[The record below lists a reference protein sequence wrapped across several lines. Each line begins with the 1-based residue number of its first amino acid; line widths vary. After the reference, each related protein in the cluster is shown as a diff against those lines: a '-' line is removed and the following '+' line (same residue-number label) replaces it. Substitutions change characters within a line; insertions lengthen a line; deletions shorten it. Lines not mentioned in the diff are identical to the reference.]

1 MKKLAKQV
9 GSAKKQTMGSKL
21 SYIKK
26 NWQLYVFFLMPA
38 LLLTIIFKYL
48 PMGGLLIAFEDYNVI
63 KGVLGSPWVGLEY
76 FQRFL
81 SSPDFMNYLLN
92 TLKLSIF
99 GLLWSFPIPIILALL
114 LNRIRKAGI
123 KKKIQLLIYAP
134 NFISVI
140 VLCGMV
146 RMFLS
151 PVGPLNR
158 LLGMNTNWMTMPSAF
173 RTIYIA
179 SGIWQGAG
187 WASIMYTAALSNAS
201 KELEEAAIVDGAN
214 LLQQIWY
221 VELPAIKD
229 IIVIQFILQAGN
241 IMSIG
246 FEKAYALQTDMNLPA
261 SEILS
266 TYVYRI
272 GLLNGDYGY
281 STAVGLFVLSIV
293 VPLVYV
299 VLASFMDPTVLNNQG
314 LSFHIKD
321 WTLDAYRRVLENGMI
336 WRGFLNSFLYSLAF
350 AAISVFVTLL
360 AAYPMSKKEFVGRK
374 FFNVIFLITMFFG
387 GGMIPTFIL
396 INQLHMVNTVWAIL
410 IPGAFN
416 VWNMIL
422 ARTYYQSIPKELREA
437 SAIDGANEIQHF
449 FQIMMPV
456 CKPIIAVLA
465 LWSFVGMWN
474 SYFDAMIYLNDANL
488 QPLQLVLRS
497 ILVQNTPQPGMI
509 ADIQSTAEMAKV
521 AEQLKYATIVVS
533 SLPLLIM
540 YPFFQKYFDK
550 GVMVGSVKG

>member
-9 GSAKKQTMGSKL
+9 GSAKKQTMGGKL

-76 FQRFL
+76 FRRFL

-99 GLLWSFPIPIILALL
+99 GLIWSFPIPIILALL

-261 SEILS
+261 SENLS
-266 TYVYRI
+266 T
-272 GLLNGDYGY
+272 
-281 STAVGLFVLSIV
+281 
-293 VPLVYV
+293 
-299 VLASFMDPTVLNNQG
+299 
-314 LSFHIKD
+314 
-321 WTLDAYRRVLENGMI
+321 
-336 WRGFLNSFLYSLAF
+336 
-350 AAISVFVTLL
+350 
-360 AAYPMSKKEFVGRK
+360 
-374 FFNVIFLITMFFG
+374 
-387 GGMIPTFIL
+387 
-396 INQLHMVNTVWAIL
+396 
-410 IPGAFN
+410 
-416 VWNMIL
+416 
-422 ARTYYQSIPKELREA
+422 
-437 SAIDGANEIQHF
+437 
-449 FQIMMPV
+449 
-456 CKPIIAVLA
+456 
-465 LWSFVGMWN
+465 
-474 SYFDAMIYLNDANL
+474 
-488 QPLQLVLRS
+488 
-497 ILVQNTPQPGMI
+497 
-509 ADIQSTAEMAKV
+509 
-521 AEQLKYATIVVS
+521 
-533 SLPLLIM
+533 
-540 YPFFQKYFDK
+540 
-550 GVMVGSVKG
+550 